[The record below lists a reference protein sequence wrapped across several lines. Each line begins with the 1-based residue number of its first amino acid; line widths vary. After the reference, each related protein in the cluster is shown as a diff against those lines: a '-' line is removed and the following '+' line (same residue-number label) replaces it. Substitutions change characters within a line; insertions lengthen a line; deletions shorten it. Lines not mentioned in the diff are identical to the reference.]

1 MNGSEVVDPAFC
13 FENVE
18 DAISLAHTVKAIAK
32 QSTAMSAYK
41 IPIAKSCIGLGGEM
55 TKGLRCFVLR
65 QMNMLSLRRIS

>member
-41 IPIAKSCIGLGGEM
+41 IPIAKSCIGLGGD
-55 TKGLRCFVLR
+55 
-65 QMNMLSLRRIS
+65 